1 MKKRILALGIALLM
15 FVGTVAGCS
24 SNEPVETEGSGT
36 QTVRKAA
43 LLLSGP
49 ANDQGWNAI
58 AVAGLNALEEQY
70 GVETAFME
78 NVQVSDMEAAYNDYA
93 SQGYDLV
100 IGHGFQFGEPAAKVS
115 TSYPKQYFMAT
126 ESNSK
131 SANMSSYVMACEE
144 GAYLMGM
151 LAAMMSETGVVGV
164 VGGFEQPS
172 ITKELEA
179 FKVAA
184 KEYNPDITVLS
195 AYVNSFTDV
204 TAGQSA
210 ATAMINQNAD
220 VLYHVA
226 NQAGTGVINAA
237 AESGI
242 YVMGNSYDQTSIAP
256 SVLLC
261 STVYS
266 MPNVI
271 LQAYADIEAGTFGDS
286 VTNLGFKEGIVEIA
300 FNEAL
305 LDVIGED
312 NVSKIEQARE
322 DIISGKIDVPLIE
335 TPSE

>member
-1 MKKRILALGIALLM
+1 MKKRIFALCIALMM
-15 FVGTVAGCS
+15 FVGILAGC
-24 SNEPVETEGSGT
+24 NGDEPKTEDPSAEGV
-36 QTVRKAA
+36 QKVA

-58 AVAGLNALEEQY
+58 AVAGLDALEEEH
-70 GVETAFME
+70 GLETAYME
-78 NVQVSDMEAAYNDYA
+78 NVQVADMEAAYNDYA

-115 TSYPKQYFMAT
+115 ANYPDQFFMAT

-131 SANMSSYVMACEE
+131 SPNMSSYVMACEE
-144 GAYLMGM
+144 GAYLMGV
-151 LAAMMSETGVVGV
+151 LAAMMTETNVIGV
-164 VGGFEQPS
+164 VGGIEQPS
-172 ITKELEA
+172 ITKEVEA
-179 FKVAA
+179 FKAAA
-184 KEYNPDITVLS
+184 KEYNPEITVLS
-195 AYVNSFTDV
+195 AYANSFTDV

-237 AESGI
+237 ADNDV
-242 YVMGNSYDQTSIAP
+242 YVMGNSYDQSSIAP
-256 SVLLC
+256 EVLLC

-271 LQAYADIEAGTFGDS
+271 LQAYADTEAGIYGNA
-286 VTNLGFKEGIVEIA
+286 VTNLGFKEGIVDIA

-312 NVSKIEQARE
+312 NVAEIEQTKD
-322 DIISGKIDVPLIE
+322 DIIAGKIDVPLIE

>member
-1 MKKRILALGIALLM
+1 
-15 FVGTVAGCS
+15 
-24 SNEPVETEGSGT
+24 
-36 QTVRKAA
+36 
-43 LLLSGP
+43 
-49 ANDQGWNAI
+49 
-58 AVAGLNALEEQY
+58 
-70 GVETAFME
+70 
-78 NVQVSDMEAAYNDYA
+78 
-93 SQGYDLV
+93 
-100 IGHGFQFGEPAAKVS
+100 
-115 TSYPKQYFMAT
+115 
-126 ESNSK
+126 
-131 SANMSSYVMACEE
+131 VMACEE

-151 LAAMMSETGVVGV
+151 LAAMMTETNVIGV

-179 FKVAA
+179 FKAAA
-184 KEYNPDITVLS
+184 KAYNPDITVLS

-237 AESGI
+237 AESDI
-242 YVMGNSYDQTSIAP
+242 YVMGNSYDQSSIAP
-256 SVLLC
+256 EVLLC

-271 LQAYADIEAGTFGDS
+271 LQAYADIEAGTFGNS
-286 VTNLGFKEGIVEIA
+286 VTNLGFKEGIVDLA

-305 LDVIGED
+305 LDVIGAE
-312 NVSKIEQARE
+312 NVTKIEQAKE
-322 DIISGKIDVPLIE
+322 DIVSGKIDVPLIE